1 MNNLLTPAPGPIGDM
16 SRKGLSASYMIL
28 CVVALLA
35 MFATS
40 LVNPLLSIFAK
51 SIGASGMMI
60 GLSVAAYWV
69 ARVLL
74 EIPSG
79 FISSRWGYYR
89 PMLLGLALTA
99 IGTFYNAF
107 VTDPVQLIIARA
119 LQGFGAPLFFAVSMT
134 MILNMFPMETRGSAM
149 GIFQGIEFAG
159 TILGSTVSGFIITGL
174 GFYGGFIL
182 SAILC
187 VIAVILILIPR
198 VRKESLNV
206 PQSRPLNLSD
216 IPKMFRNRTL
226 LTICLATFCSFVV
239 SQGVLYTTYPLYAN
253 ETLGMSLTDIGLIM
267 GARSVGY
274 VIAIFT
280 MGAIADRIGRKP
292 VLLFGIA
299 ATALMVLPLTMVS
312 GLIMSMVMFFL
323 LGLTTGAVWIIGPV
337 FAAEAVDSESR
348 GAAVGTY
355 RTFFDLGSI
364 FGPIVMTWVL
374 ENQGPAWTFYLSA
387 AFMAIAFV
395 PSLMAKETKP
405 RIKGPTN

>member
-1 MNNLLTPAPGPIGDM
+1 
-16 SRKGLSASYMIL
+16 MIL